1 MIVSEEKIRVRYD
14 EVDKMGYLYHGN
26 YAGYFHVGRTELL
39 RKLGISDKQLE
50 SQNLIL
56 PVIEMNTK
64 YLKPVLYDEII
75 TLKTYLNELPKT
87 RIKFYYEIFNEKGD
101 LVNEANSS
109 LVFVDNYKRKPMRIP
124 QNILKKLESYFNN

>member
-39 RKLGISDKQLE
+39 RKLGISDKELE

-56 PVIEMNTK
+56 PVIMMNVK
-64 YLKPVLYDEII
+64 YLKPVQYDETI
-75 TLKTYLNELPKT
+75 TLKTYLNELPKA
-87 RIKFYYEIFNEKGD
+87 RIIFYYEIFNQKGD
-101 LVNEANSS
+101 LVNEANTT
-109 LVFVDNYKRKPMRIP
+109 LVFVDEVTRKPMRVP
-124 QNILKKLESYFNN
+124 EYILNKIETNFNS

>member
-39 RKLGISDKQLE
+39 RKLGLNDKELE

-64 YLKPVLYDEII
+64 FLKPVQYDEII

-87 RIKFYYEIFNEKGD
+87 RIVFYYEIFNEKGD

-109 LVFVDNYKRKPMRIP
+109 LVFVHNDTRKPMRVP
-124 QNILKKLESYFNN
+124 QSIFKRIETYFNT